1 MSNEYM
7 YATVVCLVYAC
18 PFVYLHVALR
28 EAKPLLNNSGQLPDA
43 TALLS
48 QNILG
53 PETTIIHY

>member
-7 YATVVCLVYAC
+7 YATVV
-18 PFVYLHVALR
+18 FVYLHIALR

-43 TALLS
+43 TTLLS

-53 PETTIIHY
+53 PETTMALYY